1 VRRGI
6 LITVL
11 AVLAFVVI
19 VIARLPA
26 NWVVPAS
33 VPCGA
38 VDGSIWDGTCT
49 GLVVQGSPMG
59 DLQWNAHAWR
69 LLTGKLAANLTL
81 TRPTGSISG
90 DFQIGFD
97 KSITAHDL
105 KADLP
110 LDKDLLAAFPPGMR
124 TLTGT
129 LHADLALLQLTKN
142 NIVTDCKGLLEIHD
156 LADHDR
162 GDLTRFGNYQLT
174 FPGGTTPPAGQ
185 LKDLGGPLGA
195 EGSIVFLQDKPGFN
209 LDIFMT
215 LRPDASPTLVNN
227 LQYLAPDAQGRR
239 ELQTEFGF

>member
-1 VRRGI
+1 MRRGF

-26 NWVVPAS
+26 NWVIPAS
-33 VPCGA
+33 APCAGI
-38 VDGSIWDGTCT
+38 DGSIWTGSCT
-49 GLVVQGSPMG
+49 GLVLNGAPVGDVQW
-59 DLQWNAHAWR
+59 DAHAWR
-69 LLTGKLAANLTL
+69 LLTGKLAANVVL
-81 TRPTGSISG
+81 TRPDGSVSG
-90 DFQIGFD
+90 DFQVGFD

-110 LDKDLLAAFPPGMR
+110 LNREVLAAFPPGMR
-124 TLTGT
+124 GLSGT
-129 LHADLALLQLTKN
+129 VHADLALLRLTKN
-142 NIVTDCKGLLEIHD
+142 NIVTDCKGTLEVRD
-156 LADHDR
+156 LADHDKD
-162 GDLTRFGNYQLT
+162 GLTRFGSYQLT

-185 LKDLGGPLGA
+185 LQDLGGPLGA
-195 EGSIVFLQDKPGFN
+195 QGNVVFLQDKPGFN

-215 LRPDASPTLVNN
+215 LRPDATPALVNN